1 MIENKKSILILF
13 KERKKETPNSFFY
26 ERKFSREYNTSIIY
40 ISDYLYKNNH
50 AIAKTINTIIEEKK
64 ISIVLFE
71 GDHISIFDSKFI
83 KLISNKVKK
92 GLFLLDDYMYHYINR
107 ITATACDFVLSG
119 CPLSV
124 LKFQELGYKSFFLP
138 VETDGAIF
146 KDYGEKKVHDVLF
159 FGRVKNNRKKITEYL
174 KENRVNII
182 ECGPYDSISDT
193 PEKLARLI
201 NKSKIV
207 LNFTESDNTIKKNNP
222 ISHFKYSYEMK
233 GRVYFTGL
241 CNTLCISEYSPPNE
255 LLFSNNEVPFFF
267 NEVECLSLI
276 RDFLSNDS
284 KLVNATN
291 KYRQKCSTFED
302 SNYIKKV
309 KTFIDYNKNENF
321 SVNIPIWYEFIFF
334 KKNLML
340 RFRSNKLKS
349 FFSQV
354 FDSVILTKYRYKI
367 LIPLFL
373 IYSIFSSIIFLLKFP
388 IAKLKI

>member
-1 MIENKKSILILF
+1 M
-13 KERKKETPNSFFY
+13 
-26 ERKFSREYNTSIIY
+26 
-40 ISDYLYKNNH
+40 
-50 AIAKTINTIIEEKK
+50 
-64 ISIVLFE
+64 
-71 GDHISIFDSKFI
+71 
-83 KLISNKVKK
+83 
-92 GLFLLDDYMYHYINR
+92 
-107 ITATACDFVLSG
+107 
-119 CPLSV
+119 PL
-124 LKFQELGYKSFFLP
+124 
-138 VETDGAIF
+138 
-146 KDYGEKKVHDVLF
+146 
-159 FGRVKNNRKKITEYL
+159 
-174 KENRVNII
+174 
-182 ECGPYDSISDT
+182 
-193 PEKLARLI
+193 
-201 NKSKIV
+201 
-207 LNFTESDNTIKKNNP
+207 
-222 ISHFKYSYEMK
+222 
-233 GRVYFTGL
+233 
-241 CNTLCISEYSPPNE
+241 
-255 LLFSNNEVPFFF
+255 FF

-373 IYSIFSSIIFLLKFP
+373 IYSIFSSIIFLFKFP